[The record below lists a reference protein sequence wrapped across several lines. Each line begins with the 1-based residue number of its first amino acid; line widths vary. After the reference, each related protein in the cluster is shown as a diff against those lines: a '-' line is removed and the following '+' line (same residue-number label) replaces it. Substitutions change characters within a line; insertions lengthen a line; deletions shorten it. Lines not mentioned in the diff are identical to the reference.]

1 MSPGTPRGVR
11 QQVPSRSRRLQA
23 SALMTAGWLVS
34 QLGDVLVPLPGGEAA
49 GCGANPLDGVLHVQV
64 PQPDRVVGV
73 AAGQGVPVGA
83 ERHRIG
89 GGGAAGQGL
98 AEQLRVR
105 GIGDIPQPDRAVG
118 VAAGQRVP
126 VGAER
131 YGVGGGR
138 AGLRLAERAGVRGI
152 GDIPQL
158 DRAVGAGRRQRAG
171 LRGALLRQAS
181 PGVSGRQAPALPDGR
196 RPVTPRRSAMS
207 WVALASTGLLSGPGG
222 WCGRL
227 VGQGLVPPA
236 ALPTRPD
243 ALPRQWRSRPRTR
256 LSERSITH
264 LAAWCPRR

>member
-49 GCGANPLDGVLHVQV
+49 GCGANPLDGVLDVQV
-64 PQPDRVVGV
+64 PQPDRV
-73 AAGQGVPVGA
+73 
-83 ERHRIG
+83 
-89 GGGAAGQGL
+89 
-98 AEQLRVR
+98 
-105 GIGDIPQPDRAVG
+105 VG